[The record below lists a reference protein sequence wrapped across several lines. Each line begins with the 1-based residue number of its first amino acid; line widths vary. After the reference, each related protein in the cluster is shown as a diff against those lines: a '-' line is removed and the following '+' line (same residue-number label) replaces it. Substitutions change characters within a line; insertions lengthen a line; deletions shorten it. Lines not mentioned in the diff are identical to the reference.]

1 MILIDRDYA
10 GFKEKFEVAQK
21 FVIPVTDFL
30 TFFIFILLI
39 AVIINARKTKGAEF
53 FEMNSSFAD

>member
-30 TFFIFILLI
+30 TFVIAIIFFAI
-39 AVIINARKTKGAEF
+39 IINGKK
-53 FEMNSSFAD
+53 N